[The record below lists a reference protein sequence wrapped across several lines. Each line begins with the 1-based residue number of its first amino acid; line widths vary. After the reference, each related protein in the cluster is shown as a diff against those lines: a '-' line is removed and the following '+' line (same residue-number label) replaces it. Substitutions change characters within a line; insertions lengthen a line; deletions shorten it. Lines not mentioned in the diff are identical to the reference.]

1 MLRNIFESRRTK
13 GETVY
18 KKCKSYP
25 TVVVIKQKR
34 NICQI
39 LLALREVY
47 RMSRSQMFFKI
58 VAEASR
64 PDVFCEK
71 GVLRTFAK
79 FTRKHLYQSL
89 FFNKVAGGACIFI
102 KKETLP
108 QVFSCEFCEIS
119 KNTFFYRTTLVA
131 ASVGVLQKFPNIHL
145 KVCNSIKKKG
155 VFL

>member
-47 RMSRSQMFFKI
+47 RMSRSQMLFKI

-79 FTRKHLYQSL
+79 FTRKHLCQSL
-89 FFNKVAGGACIFI
+89 FFNRVAGGACIFI
-102 KKETLP
+102 KKENLP
-108 QVFSCEFCEIS
+108 QVFSCEF
-119 KNTFFYRTTLVA
+119 A
-131 ASVGVLQKFPNIHL
+131 ASVGVPQKFPNIHL